1 MKISELAKKVGVS
14 SYTLRYYEKVG
25 LLIPSKRNVN
35 SYRDYN
41 DDDVSALRF
50 ILACKQSGFSLAE
63 TQSLLAIKDNKNQH
77 ACAEAKL
84 ITQCKIAAISQ
95 QIKQLKNMQL
105 TLINLEKYCAGGN
118 ESAEFCSIISALE
131 RGQKNVC

>member
-1 MKISELAKKVGVS
+1 MKISQLAKKVAIS
-14 SYTLRYYEKVG
+14 SHTLRYYEKVG

-35 SYRDYN
+35 GYRDYN
-41 DDDVSALRF
+41 EDDVSAIRF
-50 ILACKQSGFSLAE
+50 ILACKDSGFSLTE

-84 ITQCKIAAISQ
+84 ITQVKIAAISQ
-95 QIKQLKNMQL
+95 QIVQLKNMQH

-131 RGQKNVC
+131 GGK